1 MREYVL
7 QRVLQLIPTLFLISI
22 VSFTIIQLPPG
33 DYVTTYVANL
43 AAAGEEVSE
52 AEIEAL
58 EEHYGLNQPG
68 YMQYIKWITNFVQGD
83 MGLSFYWDRPV
94 NRLIG
99 ERLMLT
105 MIMSFFT
112 LLFVYAMAIPIGIYS
127 AVRQYSPTDYT
138 FTFIGF
144 IGLAT
149 PNFLLALIFMYI
161 GIEFFD
167 ADAGGLF
174 SVEYLDAPW
183 SVAKIWDML
192 KHMWLPVVIVGTSGT
207 AGTIRVMRAT
217 TLDELGRPYVET
229 ARAKGLREGPMTMKY
244 PVRVALNPILSTI
257 GWQLPQIVSGTVLV
271 ALVLNLPTTGP
282 LLWRALMSQDLY
294 LAASMILILSSLT
307 LVGTLISDILLAW
320 VDPRIRY
327 GERGTT

>member
-1 MREYVL
+1 MREYIL
-7 QRVLQLIPTLFLISI
+7 RRALQLIPTLFLISI

-33 DYVTTYVANL
+33 DYVTNYVANMT
-43 AAAGEEVSE
+43 AAGEILSE
-52 AEIEAL
+52 AEIADL
-58 EEHYGLNQPG
+58 ELQYGLNQPG

-94 NRLIG
+94 NKLIG

-105 MIMSFFT
+105 MIMSLLS

-127 AVRQYSPTDYT
+127 AVRQYSSFDYL

-161 GIEFFD
+161 GIKYFGSS
-167 ADAGGLF
+167 AGGLF
-174 SVEYLDAPW
+174 SPEYLDASW
-183 SVAKIWDML
+183 SVGRVWDML
-192 KHMWLPVVIVGTSGT
+192 KHMGLPVVIVGTAGT
-207 AGTIRVMRAT
+207 AATIRVMRAT

-229 ARAKGLREGPMTMKY
+229 ARAKGLREGPLTMKY

-257 GWQLPQIVSGTVLV
+257 GWLLPEIVSGTVLV

-282 LLWRALMSQDLY
+282 LLWRALMAQDLY
-294 LAASMILILSSLT
+294 LAASFIMILSTLT
-307 LVGTLISDILLAW
+307 LIGTLLSDILLAW

-327 GERGTT
+327 GERGST

>member
-1 MREYVL
+1 MREYIL
-7 QRVLQLIPTLFLISI
+7 RRVLQLIPTLFLISI

-33 DYVTTYVANL
+33 DYVTNYVANMT
-43 AAAGEEVSE
+43 AAGEILSE
-52 AEIEAL
+52 AEIADL
-58 EEHYGLNQPG
+58 EMQYGLNQPG
-68 YMQYIKWITNFVQGD
+68 YMQYVKWITNFVQGD

-94 NRLIG
+94 NKLIG

-105 MIMSFFT
+105 MIMSLLS

-127 AVRQYSPTDYT
+127 AVRQYSSFDYL

-161 GIEFFD
+161 GIKYFGSS
-167 ADAGGLF
+167 AGGLF
-174 SVEYLDAPW
+174 SPEYLDAPW
-183 SVAKIWDML
+183 SVGRVWDML
-192 KHMWLPVVIVGTSGT
+192 KHMGLPVAIVGTAGT
-207 AGTIRVMRAT
+207 AATIRVMRAT

-229 ARAKGLREGPMTMKY
+229 ARAKGLREGPLTMKY

-257 GWQLPQIVSGTVLV
+257 GWLLPEIVSGTVLV

-282 LLWRALMSQDLY
+282 LLWRALMAQDLY
-294 LAASMILILSSLT
+294 LAASFIMILSTLT
-307 LVGTLISDILLAW
+307 LIGTLLSDILLAW

-327 GERGTT
+327 GERGST